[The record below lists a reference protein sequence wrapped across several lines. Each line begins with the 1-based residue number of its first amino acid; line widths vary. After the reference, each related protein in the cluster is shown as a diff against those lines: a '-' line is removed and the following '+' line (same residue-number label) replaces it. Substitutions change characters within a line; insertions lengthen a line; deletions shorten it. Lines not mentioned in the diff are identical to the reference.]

1 MKKFLLSLSLVA
13 FALTCTLAQTN
24 TPRFGITKN
33 SDNTGRVITYGAS
46 TVTPTSTMVTISS
59 AINNK
64 SYNYVSVSSV
74 SISPTFTANVTSAAY
89 GDQLDLFVRLEA
101 TGTRTITF
109 STNFICN
116 AAATQTLA
124 ASKQATFRFVFDGN
138 RSKYVEVARSIEP

>member
-1 MKKFLLSLSLVA
+1 MKKFLLSLCLVA
-13 FALTCTLAQTN
+13 FAVTCTLAQTN

-33 SDNTGRVITYGAS
+33 SDNTGRVITYGAT

-59 AINNK
+59 VTNNK
-64 SYNYVSVSSV
+64 SYNYIAVAST

-89 GDQLDLFVRLEA
+89 ADQLDVFVRLDA
-101 TGTRTITF
+101 TGTRTLTF
-109 STNFICN
+109 STNFIMN
-116 AAATQTLA
+116 AATTQTLA